1 MKEGGK
7 MEMEKLDDERG
18 DERDEGGDE
27 VVTVTRE
34 VMRW

>member
-7 MEMEKLDDERG
+7 MVMEKLDDEIG
-18 DERDEGGDE
+18 DEGDEGGDE